1 MAERFLNEA
10 GTRRLATR
18 LQQYVETNTQ
28 VATSV
33 ISTGTLPPTSQAVY
47 THVATAI
54 AGKIT
59 AQIVATLPAT
69 GQANIIYLLEPSTG
83 TRHTIFMWIDGGW
96 ADLGPLD
103 VDLAD
108 VWRITNL
115 TAMTNAQIDAIL
127 DDVLGV

>member
-18 LQQYVETNTQ
+18 LQQYISTNTQ

-33 ISTGTLPPTSQAVY
+33 TSTGTLPPTSQAVY
-47 THVATAI
+47 NHVAAAI

-59 AQIVATLPAT
+59 AQIVSSLPST

-83 TRHTIFMWIDGGW
+83 ARHRIFMWVAGDW

-103 VDLAD
+103 VDLD
-108 VWRITNL
+108 GVWRNTNL
-115 TAMTNAQIDAIL
+115 TAMTSAQIDAIL
-127 DDVLGV
+127 DDVLS

>member
-1 MAERFLNEA
+1 MAERLLNEA
-10 GTRRLATR
+10 GTKRLATR
-18 LQQYVETNTQ
+18 LQQYISTNTQ

-33 ISTGTLPPTSQAVY
+33 TSTGTLPPTSQAVY

-54 AGKIT
+54 AGKLT
-59 AQIVATLPAT
+59 AQVVATLPTT
-69 GQANIIYLLEPSTG
+69 GQAHIIYLLEPSIG

-103 VDLAD
+103 IDLD
-108 VWRITNL
+108 GVWRNTNL

-127 DDVLGV
+127 DDVLS